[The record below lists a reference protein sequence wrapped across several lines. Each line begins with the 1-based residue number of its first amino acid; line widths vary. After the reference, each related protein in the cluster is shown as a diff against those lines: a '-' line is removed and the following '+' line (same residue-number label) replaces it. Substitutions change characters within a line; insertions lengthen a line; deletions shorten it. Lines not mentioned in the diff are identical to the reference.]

1 MSHQVKLAQDAAE
14 IRGCHAVMSQLR
26 PHLDLP
32 SFEAQVALQ
41 RAQGYQLAFLAD
53 AASEVKAVAGFRVL
67 EMLVSGRT
75 LYIDDLVTSESGRS
89 RGHGKQLL
97 YWLAD
102 YARADGCKVL
112 SLDSGVQ
119 RTRAHKFY
127 FVQGLT
133 ISSFHFQ
140 IKLRD

>member
-1 MSHQVKLAQDAAE
+1 MNVQIRLAKTAAE

-41 RAQGYQLAFLAD
+41 RPQGYELVFLTDAD
-53 AASEVKAVAGFRVL
+53 NAVKAVAGFRVM
-67 EMLVSGRT
+67 EMLFSGRT
-75 LYIDDLVTSESGRS
+75 LYIDDLVTDEGGRS
-89 RGHGKQLL
+89 QGWGRQLMD
-97 YWLAD
+97 WLAD
-102 YARADGCKVL
+102 YARAKGCKVL

-140 IKLRD
+140 IKLEE